1 MQVTAGSLMG
11 TFGPD
16 SQKLAESMLREGL
29 VHFIATD
36 AHGPTK
42 RRPLMQR
49 AYQRVIELA
58 GVEIANAI
66 CIENPSQVAMGKP
79 VAARISLPKINRRW
93 GFFPWKKAG

>member
-11 TFGPD
+11 TFGPE
-16 SQKLAESMLREGL
+16 SQKLAESMLRRGL

-49 AYQRVIELA
+49 AYQRVTRLVGQQTA
-58 GVEIANAI
+58 DAV
-66 CIENPSQVAMGKP
+66 CIENPAHVAAGQP
-79 VAARISLPKINRRW
+79 VAAQTCAPKPQRW
-93 GFFPWKKAG
+93 RELFARKKAG